1 MDLNTD
7 FPLFEPQQSVWFMM
21 TDASGR
27 PVKMI
32 GRVVSHDVKTFTYSV
47 WLPNNM
53 IISVTDS
60 LLHPYGDAVP
70 FMNGSSTAPGSPV
83 TMPRTASSSSFNF
96 TLNEGNGKGNNE
108 ANSNVNFG
116 DEENGDPWARMAA
129 FLNARNGSV
138 RNKTTK
144 NTSANNGKGIPIPKG
159 KKTRGGRRHGGR
171 SHGGRRRGRR
181 TIRRGRNH

>member
-1 MDLNTD
+1 
-7 FPLFEPQQSVWFMM
+7 MM

-32 GRVVSHDVKTFTYSV
+32 GRVVSHDIKTYTYSV

-70 FMNGSSTAPGSPV
+70 LMNGSSTAPGSPV
-83 TMPRTASSSSFNF
+83 TMPRTASSTSFNF
-96 TLNEGNGKGNNE
+96 TLNNDEVKDNNNG
-108 ANSNVNFG
+108 NSNVDFES
-116 DEENGDPWARMAA
+116 EENEDPWARMAA
-129 FLNARNGSV
+129 FLNARN
-138 RNKTTK
+138 RTIPAKT
-144 NTSANNGKGIPIPKG
+144 TSANNGKGIPIPKS

-171 SHGGRRRGRR
+171 RHGGRSRRGRR
-181 TIRRGRNH
+181 TVRR